1 MAENKFQAA
10 ELAASGGGADP
21 VAGQAAADALR
32 AAHGDHP
39 TAATYVKVGIF
50 LTAITVAEVWAYY
63 IPELVAIKGLFITL
77 LLVMSAVKFV
87 TVVALYMHLKY
98 DHRIFRAFFIGP
110 FIVAAVTMI
119 GLMFL
124 FGKLAVRLGILT

>member
-1 MAENKFQAA
+1 MATPTSHGAPV
-10 ELAASGGGADP
+10 GADSP
-21 VAGQAAADALR
+21 VVQQQHADAH
-32 AAHGDHP
+32 AHHP
-39 TAATYVKVGIF
+39 TAATYVKIGIF

-63 IPELVAIKGLFITL
+63 IPELVAAKGVFVTL

-98 DHRIFRAFFIGP
+98 DHRLFRAFFVGP
-110 FIVAAVTMI
+110 FLVAAGTML

-124 FGKLAVRLGILT
+124 FGKLAIRLGILS